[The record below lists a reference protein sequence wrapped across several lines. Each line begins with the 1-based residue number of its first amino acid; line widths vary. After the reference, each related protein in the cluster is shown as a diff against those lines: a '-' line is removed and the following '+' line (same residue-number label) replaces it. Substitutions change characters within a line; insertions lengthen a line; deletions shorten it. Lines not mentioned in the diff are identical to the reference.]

1 MLCEGWRDGQPEA
14 LDDPVDEFCY
24 QLAVVLRRVLN
35 LDEGG
40 TQDDEDPDDWRDNS
54 H

>member
-1 MLCEGWRDGQPEA
+1 MLREEQTNGQPET

-24 QLAVVLRRVLN
+24 QLALVLRRILN
-35 LDEGG
+35 WGEDGI
-40 TQDDEDPDDWRDNS
+40 QDEDPDDWRDNS

>member
-1 MLCEGWRDGQPEA
+1 VLCEEWRNGQPET

-24 QLAVVLRRVLN
+24 QLAVALRRVLN
-35 LDEGG
+35 LDEDAI
-40 TQDDEDPDDWRDNS
+40 QDDEDPDDWRDNS